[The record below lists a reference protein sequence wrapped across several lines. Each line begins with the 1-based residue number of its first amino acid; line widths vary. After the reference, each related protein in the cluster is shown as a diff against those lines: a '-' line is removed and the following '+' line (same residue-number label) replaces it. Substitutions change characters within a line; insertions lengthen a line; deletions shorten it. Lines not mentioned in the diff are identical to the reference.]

1 MCNKVSS
8 LRFGYF
14 RFTNLHSEIKMPRN
28 ALKLPP
34 AMASDSF
41 VCLEAL
47 GSSVAVSV
55 SLGLLAIMVACA
67 EHRPN
72 GLEVEKETTH
82 FIVKW
87 TRNRWRDSTQRDAE
101 I

>member
-8 LRFGYF
+8 LRLGYF

-55 SLGLLAIMVACA
+55 SRGLLAMIVACA
-67 EHRPN
+67 EHFCQIGPN
-72 GLEVEKETTH
+72 GLEIEKETTH
-82 FIVKW
+82 RLLSRRRRV
-87 TRNRWRDSTQRDAE
+87 
-101 I
+101 

>member
-8 LRFGYF
+8 LRLGYF

-41 VCLEAL
+41 VCRDAR

-55 SLGLLAIMVACA
+55 SLGLLAIIVACA
-67 EHRPN
+67 D
-72 GLEVEKETTH
+72 GLDIEKETTH
-82 FIVKW
+82 VIVRW
-87 TRNRWRDSTQRDAE
+87 TRVELRK
-101 I
+101 